1 MDDDLAL
8 VLVVDDVGVSLLLA
22 FKSGLAAASWFLAAT
37 GDESFGLRY
46 ALTPGGGSLIVN

>member
-22 FKSGLAAASWFLAAT
+22 FRSGLAAASWFLAVT
-37 GDESFGLRY
+37 GDESFGLR
-46 ALTPGGGSLIVN
+46 